1 MVQTKNLRLRR
12 EYVIVN
18 GHDVIWTWV
27 DMLCMLGKGLEL
39 RGQMW
44 CCNGSAQWDDGIDVD
59 VKMKKPL
66 GVPVLGEMRWRES
79 EKLQRYEWR
88 ARKAEVQRDAGL
100 ESGQSIAA
108 AEGQGDLQ
116 STSSLH

>member
-44 CCNGSAQWDDGIDVD
+44 CCSGSAQRDDGIDVD
-59 VKMKKPL
+59 VKMKKTQ
-66 GVPVLGEMRWRES
+66 GVPLLGDNEVKRV
-79 EKLQRYEWR
+79 
-88 ARKAEVQRDAGL
+88 RKTAEVWMK
-100 ESGQSIAA
+100 S
-108 AEGQGDLQ
+108 
-116 STSSLH
+116 